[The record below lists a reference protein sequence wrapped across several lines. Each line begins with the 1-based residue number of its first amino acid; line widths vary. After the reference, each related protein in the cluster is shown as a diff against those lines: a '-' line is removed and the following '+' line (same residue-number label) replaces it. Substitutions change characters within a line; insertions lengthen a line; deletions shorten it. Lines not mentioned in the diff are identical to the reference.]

1 MVYDATYC
9 STLVLPV
16 IPSPGTN
23 AATTHRKKALFYTSD
38 KIYYFSQGLVKPK

>member
-23 AATTHRKKALFYTSD
+23 ATTHRKKALFYTSD